1 MVDLVRFGKQKL
13 NIFTEKEYY
22 EGHIDPLNGSDW
34 NQSAPIDT
42 RPTLEDFKKT
52 VADYLAWEV
61 STLLKNTDKENER
74 LKK

>member
-1 MVDLVRFGKQKL
+1 MRDIL
-13 NIFTEKEYY
+13 TPE
-22 EGHIDPLNGSDW
+22 NGSDW

-61 STLLKNTDKENER
+61 ANLIKKTQIRRMNT
-74 LKK
+74 